1 MNKKELATVVVLIL
15 LIPVVMI
22 IDQRFFQ
29 SPPPD
34 APLPSE
40 MADDADTETD
50 AVATP
55 RATPRATPEPSVIAP
70 ADADDT
76 DAPPAI
82 GEVEPTEFE
91 DPPPEAPDV
100 EPRTLTLANDLVS
113 LEVGNFGAGVHR
125 VELKGYPAT
134 IQDNQ
139 AKKNEDPWEPIR
151 FDFSKS
157 PALVYQSSGLNARAP
172 FEMEALDAGR
182 TVRFTRE
189 IAPGIHFQREMRLED
204 DYTVRVV
211 DSFTNHTDVETAIQ
225 ELPLWLGPMYPLE
238 NVSQKFGPFL
248 GVDAFHTAGIGV
260 KHYLK
265 DIRKAVRNYEG
276 VYEKSVDAGLDWFT
290 VKNKFFTQVLTIQS
304 GDHPGGRGL
313 SIRAS
318 AGDDDAQIGMIQSG
332 VRLGSDI
339 IQPGATMSREFQY
352 YVGPMLSGNLKEL
365 GMGQDAMIDV
375 RLWRIFVPI
384 GKLMLNGLNGLYG
397 VVGNWGVAIILLTVV
412 VRMLF
417 WPLTAKGAEN
427 MKKMSELSP
436 QIKEIKEKY
445 KSNPQKMNQAMGQF
459 YKENKVNPMAGCLPM
474 VVQIPV
480 FFSLYGVLR
489 IAVELRFA
497 EFLWVRDLSEPENLF
512 LLFGFPVNILP
523 LTMGATMILQQRMT
537 PSTMDEQQ
545 RKIMM
550 MMPIVFLFITYG
562 MPSGLLLYWTT
573 SNIISIY
580 QSWHTRRKQAR
591 KGDAT
596 PAVAQSK
603 PGAGQLQKRKPQGN
617 AQGKNKKK

>member
-15 LIPVVMI
+15 LIPVVLE
-22 IDQRFFQ
+22 IDRRFFK
-29 SPPPD
+29 PMAPEAPVPAETVED
-34 APLPSE
+34 AEAP
-40 MADDADTETD
+40 AETD
-50 AVATP
+50 AP
-55 RATPRATPEPSVIAP
+55 PRATPEPSIIAP
-70 ADADDT
+70 AETEET

-82 GEVEPTEFE
+82 GEVG
-91 DPPPEAPDV
+91 PPEVEAAEPVETDV
-100 EPRTLTLANDLVS
+100 EPRTLVLANDLLS
-113 LEVGNFGAGVHR
+113 LEVGNFGAGVLR
-125 VELKGYPAT
+125 VELKEYEHG
-134 IQDNQ
+134 IQDRQ
-139 AKKNEDPWEPIR
+139 ARKNDEPWDPIR
-151 FDFSKS
+151 FDFSDS
-157 PALVYQSSGLNARAP
+157 PALVYKSSGLNARFP
-172 FEMEALDAGR
+172 FEMELMDAGR

-189 IAPGIHFQREMRLED
+189 VSPGIHFQRDMRLGD
-204 DYTVRVV
+204 DYTVRVI
-211 DSFTNHTDVETAIQ
+211 DSFTNHTDSEKAIQ

-265 DIRKAVRNYEG
+265 DIRKAVRNVDG
-276 VYEKSVDAGLDWFT
+276 LYEKSVDAGLDWFT
-290 VKNKFFTQVLTIQS
+290 AKNKFFTQVLTIRP

-313 SIRAS
+313 NIRAT
-318 AGDDDAQIGMIQSG
+318 AGNGDAQIGMVQSG
-332 VRLGSDI
+332 VRLGSDV

-352 YVGPMLSGNLKEL
+352 YVGPMLSGNLREL

-384 GKLMLNGLNGLYG
+384 GKLMLNGLNGLYS

-459 YKENKVNPMAGCLPM
+459 YKEHKVNPMAGCLPM
-474 VVQIPV
+474 IVQIPV

-497 EFLWVRDLSEPENLF
+497 EFLWVKDLSEPENLF
-512 LLFGFPVNILP
+512 FLFGFPVNILP

-537 PSTMDEQQ
+537 PSTMDDQQ

-550 MMPIVFLFITYG
+550 MMPVVFLFVTYG

-573 SNIISIY
+573 SNVISIY
-580 QSWHTRRKQAR
+580 QSWHTRRKQAK

-596 PAVAQSK
+596 PAAPQVAETK
-603 PGAGQLQKRKPQGN
+603 QLPKRKPAG
-617 AQGKNKKK
+617 KKKKK